1 MLVWMCKKAFDKV
14 NHFILFEKLMKCNVP
29 MCPLQVL
36 RWNSC
41 VSRLFSFTC
50 GASRWSPFTYT
61 LFAVYVDDL
70 IRKLVE
76 PGLGCSVGSE
86 NIGCLFYA
94 DDIVLL
100 SWSLGLS
107 ANCKIC

>member
-1 MLVWMCKKAFDKV
+1 MIDSIVAIVNYKV
-14 NHFILFEKLMKCNVP
+14 VNYCSSLSIGIVQCSGVA
-29 MCPLQVL
+29 